1 MTEPAN
7 INRSDSHVQNPQSL
21 RWAIEQSIIELSSTS
36 MDLENYLE
44 FRRGGALIHVYQPFV
59 SVFRF
64 VVNITSSLQDI
75 NSQDKEVVKALAY
88 LAPPENS
95 ITMWDSANT
104 KEAEK
109 RAREGLVLAQEYRA
123 YLGTKGIISINR

>member
-1 MTEPAN
+1 MTEPVSS
-7 INRSDSHVQNPQSL
+7 NRSEPHVQNPQSL

-44 FRRGGALIHVYQPFV
+44 FRRGGALIHAYQPFV

-64 VVNITSSLQDI
+64 VVNITMALQDI
-75 NSQDKEVVKALAY
+75 NCQDAEVVKALAY
-88 LAPPENS
+88 LVPPQNS
-95 ITMWDSANT
+95 TTMWDSANT
-104 KEAEK
+104 KAAEG